1 MCWDLERENVLFV
14 GVDFPLGVFVRVKG
28 LFYERDSFQ
37 LDYRLCGNRQQEDVG
52 KRGVLLV
59 QLFL

>member
-1 MCWDLERENVLFV
+1 MCWDFECENVMFV
-14 GVDFPLGVFVRVKG
+14 GIDFPLIVFVRVEC

-37 LDYRLCGNRQQEDVG
+37 LDYQVCRDRQWEDVG